1 MKRPVKA
8 VIYTHSHIDHYG
20 GVRGVVSQA
29 DVDNGVKII
38 APDGFL
44 DAAVSENIFAGT
56 AMGRRAL
63 YQYGSLLEKG
73 PRGQVDSRPWQS
85 KIQRYSEPDRA

>member
-1 MKRPVKA
+1 MV
-8 VIYTHSHIDHYG
+8 
-20 GVRGVVSQA
+20 
-29 DVDNGVKII
+29 I

-44 DAAVSENIFAGT
+44 EEAVSENIFAGN

-73 PRGQVDSRPWQS
+73 PRGQVDSGLGKGKSNGTVDPDCAYHHHQDNRS
-85 KIQRYSEPDRA
+85 KK